1 MDIERLL
8 TSLLHTNTQA
18 IVVEQLEVVWVNIDV
33 KYNDTLEN
41 RIKTLTD
48 LINIIKDIS
57 H

>member
-18 IVVEQLEVVWVNIDV
+18 IVVEQLGVVWVNIDV